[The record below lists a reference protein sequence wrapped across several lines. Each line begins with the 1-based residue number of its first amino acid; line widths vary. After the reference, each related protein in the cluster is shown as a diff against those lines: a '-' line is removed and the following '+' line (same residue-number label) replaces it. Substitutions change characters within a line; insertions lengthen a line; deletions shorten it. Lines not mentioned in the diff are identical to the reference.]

1 METSLKNV
9 NRGKDLKQ
17 WVKKTLG
24 TLLSEERKKR
34 NLQIDE
40 LATMLK
46 LERKHI
52 EHVEYAQCSLKWHTY
67 CRLLRLY
74 RKNLKISL
82 VEIRK
87 E

>member
-1 METSLKNV
+1 M
-9 NRGKDLKQ
+9 RQ
-17 WVKKTLG
+17 TLG
-24 TLLSEERKKR
+24 TLLSEERKKQ

-40 LATMLK
+40 LAAMLK

-52 EHVEYAQCSLKWHTY
+52 EHIEYAQCGLKWHTY

-74 RKNLKISL
+74 RKNIQISL
-82 VEIRK
+82 VEIKK